1 MQAQTVNGM
10 GVSSVCPNGKID
22 GLVYNLD
29 SNALFRTTGD
39 IAGQCG
45 MQYHDL

>member
-1 MQAQTVNGM
+1 MNGM

-22 GLVYNLD
+22 GLVYDPD
-29 SNALFRTTGD
+29 SNAPFRSTGD